1 MNTNRI
7 SVRYAKALFELAL
20 EENKA
25 EKVNND
31 MLLFSIV
38 SVEPEFQS
46 FLENP
51 VIFPS
56 KKQEIFNKIFKNYTQ
71 ELSLTFFK
79 LLSEKNREIFLSAI
93 ARNYSNFYRKHFGIK
108 SVELVT
114 SFQADQKLKDTIK
127 NIIATEFKTK
137 VDLKD
142 KVHPEIIGGFILTVE
157 GIQYDASVSSSLKN
171 IKKELLSASE

>member
-25 EKVNND
+25 GNVNND
-31 MLLFSIV
+31 MLLFLQV

-51 VIFPS
+51 VILPS
-56 KKQEIFNKIFKNYTQ
+56 KKQEIFNGIFKNYTE
-71 ELSLTFFK
+71 ELSLKFFK
-79 LLSEKNREIFLSAI
+79 LLSDKNREIFLNVI
-93 ARNYSNFYRKHFGIK
+93 ARNYSGFYRKHFGIK

-114 SFQADQKLKDTIK
+114 PFPADQKFKDNIT

-137 VDLKD
+137 VDLTD
-142 KVHPEIIGGFILTVE
+142 KVHPEIVGGFILTVE
-157 GIQYDASVSSSLKN
+157 GLQYDASVSSSLKS
-171 IKKELLSASE
+171 IKKELLQASE

>member
-25 EKVNND
+25 EKINND
-31 MLLFSIV
+31 MRLFSAV
-38 SVEPEFQS
+38 SGEPEFRN

-56 KKQEIFNKIFKNYTQ
+56 EKQKVFNKIFKNKVD
-71 ELSLTFFK
+71 ELSLKFFK
-79 LLSEKNREIFLSAI
+79 LLSNNNRELFLKAI
-93 ARNYSNFYRKHFGIK
+93 ARNYSDFYRKHFGIK
-108 SVELVT
+108 YVEIVT
-114 SFQADQKLKDTIK
+114 PFLADQKFKNDVS

-137 VDLKD
+137 VELTD
-142 KVHPEIIGGFILTVE
+142 KVDPEIIGGFIITVG
-157 GIQYDASVSSSLKN
+157 GIQYDASVSSKLKD
-171 IKKELLSASE
+171 IKKELLKA